1 MLKGKLLHSP
11 EEMDGAKKTFETV
24 LKLIDSAKE
33 SIKIH
38 MYVWRSDEIGNC
50 IGDRSNRTDCRR
62 LTISNDAT
70 LTF

>member
-50 IGDRSNRTDCRR
+50 IGEALFR
-62 LTISNDAT
+62 AA
-70 LTF
+70 